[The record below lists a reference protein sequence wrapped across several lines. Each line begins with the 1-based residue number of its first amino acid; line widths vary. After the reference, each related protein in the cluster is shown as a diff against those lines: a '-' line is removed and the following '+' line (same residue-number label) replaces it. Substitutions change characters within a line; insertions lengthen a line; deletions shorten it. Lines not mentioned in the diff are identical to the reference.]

1 MKHDRARPLNHSRK
15 RAKPRRNGNC
25 LITGIQVSVMMEH
38 ETGRRRRVVGDTLI
52 SMGALAALLTTLVLI
67 DGRVREQV
75 SRRIGGGHAST
86 DLVDAGSRVRDLAS
100 VVMDAARDQS
110 IEHAPMFIFVLVA
123 TVLVLFM
130 LRT

>member
-1 MKHDRARPLNHSRK
+1 
-15 RAKPRRNGNC
+15 
-25 LITGIQVSVMMEH
+25 MMEH

-75 SRRIGGGHAST
+75 SRRIGVGHAST

>member
-1 MKHDRARPLNHSRK
+1 
-15 RAKPRRNGNC
+15 
-25 LITGIQVSVMMEH
+25 MMEQ

-75 SRRIGGGHAST
+75 SLRIGGGHAST

-100 VVMDAARDQS
+100 VVIDAARGQS

>member
-1 MKHDRARPLNHSRK
+1 
-15 RAKPRRNGNC
+15 
-25 LITGIQVSVMMEH
+25 MMEQAT
-38 ETGRRRRVVGDTLI
+38 TGRRRRGGDVMI
-52 SMGALAALLTTLVLI
+52 SMGALAALFTTLVLM
-67 DGRVREQV
+67 DSRVREQV
-75 SRRIGGGHAST
+75 SLRIGGGRASA

-100 VVMDAARDQS
+100 VVIDAVRDQS

>member
-1 MKHDRARPLNHSRK
+1 
-15 RAKPRRNGNC
+15 
-25 LITGIQVSVMMEH
+25 MMEQRT
-38 ETGRRRRVVGDTLI
+38 TGRRRAGDVLI
-52 SMGALAALLTTLVLI
+52 SMGALSALLITLVLI

-75 SRRIGGGHAST
+75 SMRIGGAQASA
-86 DLVDAGSRVRDLAS
+86 DLVNAGSAVRD
-100 VVMDAARDQS
+100 VVTVVFEAARDQS